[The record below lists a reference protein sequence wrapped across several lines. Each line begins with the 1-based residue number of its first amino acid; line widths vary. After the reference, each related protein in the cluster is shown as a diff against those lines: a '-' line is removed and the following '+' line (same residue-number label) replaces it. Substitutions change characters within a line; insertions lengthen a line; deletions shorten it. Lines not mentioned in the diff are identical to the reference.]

1 MVGAFAEVGENLYP
15 QHKGTAMEVPQA
27 EMSVVGRILRVF
39 YAPSETFEAVAEQRS
54 AADWLV
60 PTIMVAVVIFIFTY
74 ITSPIYMAEVM
85 EQIPAEQ
92 RGEMEGTGDAMRMGG
107 LIAAPVMTFV
117 MLFIGAAIYLLVG
130 KLLGGLLGYGQCLA
144 IVAYTSLIAIPQH
157 IVKTPLVLAN
167 ETMKVQIGLGMF
179 LAEEAQKSFGG
190 ALLSSIDPFVVWIV
204 VIAGLGLSIV
214 GQVERSRAYAG
225 VAAITL
231 LFLAIGAFFSTRGLG
246 G

>member
-1 MVGAFAEVGENLYP
+1 
-15 QHKGTAMEVPQA
+15 MEAPQA

-60 PTIMVAVVIFIFTY
+60 PTIVVAMVVFFSTY
-74 ITSPIYMAEVM
+74 VTSPIYVAEAM
-85 EQIPAEQ
+85 EQIQEQTSAEQ
-92 RGEMEGTGDAMRMGG
+92 PSVEGTGDAIRISG

-130 KLLGGLLGYGQCLA
+130 KLLGGLLGYSQCLA
-144 IVAYTSLIAIPQH
+144 IVAYTSLIAILQH
-157 IVKTPLVLAN
+157 VVKVPLVLAR
-167 ETMKVQIGLGMF
+167 ETMNVQIGLGMF
-179 LAEEAQKSFGG
+179 LSEEAQRSFGG
-190 ALLSSIDPFVVWIV
+190 ALLSSIDPFVVWMI

-214 GQVERSRAYAG
+214 GQIERSRAYAG
-225 VAAITL
+225 VAAVTL
-231 LFLAIGAFFSTRGLG
+231 IFLAIGAFFSTLNPG

>member
-1 MVGAFAEVGENLYP
+1 
-15 QHKGTAMEVPQA
+15 MEAPQA
-27 EMSVVGRILRVF
+27 EMSVVGRMLRVF

-60 PTIMVAVVIFIFTY
+60 PTFIVAAVVFFSTY
-74 ITSPIYMAEVM
+74 LTSPIYVAEAM
-85 EQIPAEQ
+85 EHIPAEQ
-92 RGEMEGTGDAMRMGG
+92 PNVEGTGDAIRISG

-130 KLLGGLLGYGQCLA
+130 KLLGGLLGYGHCLA
-144 IVAYTSLIAIPQH
+144 LVAYTSLIAILQH

-167 ETMKVQIGLGMF
+167 ETMDVQMGLGMF
-179 LAEEAQKSFGG
+179 LAEEARQSFGG
-190 ALLSSIDPFVVWIV
+190 HLLSLIDPFVGWMI

-214 GQVERSRAYAG
+214 GQIERSRAYSG

-231 LFLAIGAFFSTRGLG
+231 IFLSIGAFFSTLRPG

>member
-1 MVGAFAEVGENLYP
+1 
-15 QHKGTAMEVPQA
+15 MEAPQA
-27 EMSVVGRILRVF
+27 EISVVDRLLRVF

-60 PTIMVAVVIFIFTY
+60 PTLLVAAVIFVSTY
-74 ITSPIYMAEVM
+74 LTSPIYVAEALK
-85 EQIPAEQ
+85 QIPAEQ
-92 RGEMEGTGDAMRMGG
+92 RGEMGGAGEAMRISG

-130 KLLGGLLGYGQCLA
+130 KLLGGLLGYGHCLA
-144 IVAYTSLIAIPQH
+144 IVAYTSLITILQH
-157 IVKTPLVLAN
+157 LVKTPLVLAT
-167 ETMKVQIGLGMF
+167 ETMDVQIGLGMF
-179 LAEEAQKSFGG
+179 LAEEARKGFAG
-190 ALLSSIDPFVVWIV
+190 ALLSSVEPFVVWMV

-214 GQVERSRAYAG
+214 GQIERSRAYAG

-231 LFLAIGAFFSTRGLG
+231 LFLAIGAFFSTLRPG

>member
-1 MVGAFAEVGENLYP
+1 
-15 QHKGTAMEVPQA
+15 MEAPQA
-27 EMSVVGRILRVF
+27 EMSVVGRMLRVF
-39 YAPSETFEAVAEQRS
+39 YAPSETFEAVSEQRS

-60 PTIMVAVVIFIFTY
+60 PTVIVAAVIFVSTY
-74 ITSPIYMAEVM
+74 LTSPIYVAEAM
-85 EQIPAEQ
+85 EQIREQTSAEQ
-92 RGEMEGTGDAMRMGG
+92 PSVEGTGDAIRISG

-130 KLLGGLLGYGQCLA
+130 KLLGGLLGYGHCLA
-144 IVAYTSLIAIPQH
+144 LVAYTSLISILQH

-167 ETMKVQIGLGMF
+167 ETMNVQIGLGMF
-179 LAEEAQKSFGG
+179 ISEEARQSFGG
-190 ALLSSIDPFVVWIV
+190 HLLSLIDPFVVWMV

-214 GQVERSRAYAG
+214 GQIERSRAYAG

-231 LFLAIGAFFSTRGLG
+231 IFLSIGAFFSTLRPG

>member
-1 MVGAFAEVGENLYP
+1 
-15 QHKGTAMEVPQA
+15 MEAPQA
-27 EMSVVGRILRVF
+27 EMSVVGRMLRVF
-39 YAPSETFEAVAEQRS
+39 YAPSETFEAVSEQRS

-60 PTIMVAVVIFIFTY
+60 PTIVVAMVVFFSTY
-74 ITSPIYMAEVM
+74 VTSPIYVAETM
-85 EQIPAEQ
+85 EQMQQQMPAEQ
-92 RGEMEGTGDAMRMGG
+92 SDEMEGTGEAILIST

-130 KLLGGLLGYGQCLA
+130 KLLGGLLGYSQCLA
-144 IVAYTSLIAIPQH
+144 IVAYTSLISILQH

-167 ETMKVQIGLGMF
+167 ETMDVQMGLGMF
-179 LAEEAQKSFGG
+179 LAEEARQSFGG
-190 ALLSSIDPFVVWIV
+190 HLLSLIDPFVVWMV

-214 GQVERSRAYAG
+214 GQIERSRAYAG

-231 LFLAIGAFFSTRGLG
+231 IFLSIGAFFSTLRPG

>member
-1 MVGAFAEVGENLYP
+1 
-15 QHKGTAMEVPQA
+15 MEAPQA
-27 EMSVVGRILRVF
+27 EMSVVGRMLRVF

-60 PTIMVAVVIFIFTY
+60 PTIVVALAIFFSTY
-74 ITSPIYMAEVM
+74 LTSPIYVAEAM
-85 EQIPAEQ
+85 EQMKQQMPAEQ
-92 RGEMEGTGDAMRMGG
+92 RGEMAGGDAIRISG

-130 KLLGGLLGYGQCLA
+130 KLLGGLLGYGHCLA
-144 IVAYTSLIAIPQH
+144 LVAYTSLISILQH

-167 ETMKVQIGLGMF
+167 ETMNVQIGLGMF
-179 LAEEAQKSFGG
+179 ISEEARQSFGG
-190 ALLSSIDPFVVWIV
+190 HLLSLIDPFVVWMI

-214 GQVERSRAYAG
+214 GQIERSRAYAG

-231 LFLAIGAFFSTRGLG
+231 IFLSIGAFFSTLG
-246 G
+246 PGG

>member
-1 MVGAFAEVGENLYP
+1 
-15 QHKGTAMEVPQA
+15 METPQA
-27 EMSVVGRILRVF
+27 EMSVGDRMLRVF

-60 PTIMVAVVIFIFTY
+60 PTIVVALAIFFSTY
-74 ITSPIYMAEVM
+74 LTSPIYVAEMM
-85 EQIPAEQ
+85 EQMREQVPAEQ
-92 RGEMEGTGDAMRMGG
+92 GGEMENTATAIRISG

-130 KLLGGLLGYGQCLA
+130 KLLGGLLGYGHCLA
-144 IVAYTSLIAIPQH
+144 LVAYTSLISILQH
-157 IVKTPLVLAN
+157 VVKTPLVLAN

-179 LAEEAQKSFGG
+179 LSEEAQKSFGG
-190 ALLSSIDPFVVWIV
+190 ALLSSIDPFVVWMI

-214 GQVERSRAYAG
+214 GQIERSRAYAG

-231 LFLAIGAFFSTRGLG
+231 IFLAIGAFFGTLNPG

>member
-1 MVGAFAEVGENLYP
+1 
-15 QHKGTAMEVPQA
+15 MEAPQA
-27 EMSVVGRILRVF
+27 EMSVGDRILRVF

-60 PTIMVAVVIFIFTY
+60 PTIIVALAIFFSTY
-74 ITSPIYMAEVM
+74 LTSPIYVAEAM
-85 EQIPAEQ
+85 EQIRGQTPAEQ
-92 RGEMEGTGDAMRMGG
+92 PSVEGTGDAIRISG

-144 IVAYTSLIAIPQH
+144 IVAYTSLIAILQH
-157 IVKTPLVLAN
+157 IV
-167 ETMKVQIGLGMF
+167 ETMDVQIGLGMF
-179 LAEEAQKSFGG
+179 LTEEARKTFGG
-190 ALLSSIDPFVVWIV
+190 ALLSSIDPFVVWMI
-204 VIAGLGLSIV
+204 VIAGLGLSIL
-214 GQVERSRAYAG
+214 GQIERSRAYAG

-231 LFLAIGAFFSTRGLG
+231 IFLAIGAFFSTLSPG

>member
-1 MVGAFAEVGENLYP
+1 
-15 QHKGTAMEVPQA
+15 MEAPQA
-27 EMSVVGRILRVF
+27 EMSVVGRMLRVF

-60 PTIMVAVVIFIFTY
+60 PTIIVALAIFFSTY
-74 ITSPIYMAEVM
+74 LTSPIYVAEAM
-85 EQIPAEQ
+85 EQMKQQMPAEQ
-92 RGEMEGTGDAMRMGG
+92 RGEMAGGDAIRISG

-130 KLLGGLLGYGQCLA
+130 KLLGGLLGYGHCLA
-144 IVAYTSLIAIPQH
+144 LVAYTSLISILQH

-167 ETMKVQIGLGMF
+167 ETMNVQLGLGMF
-179 LAEEAQKSFGG
+179 LSEEAQKSFGG
-190 ALLSSIDPFVVWIV
+190 ALLSLIDPFIVWMI

-214 GQVERSRAYAG
+214 GQIERSRAYAG

-231 LFLAIGAFFSTRGLG
+231 IFLSIGAFFSTLRPG

>member
-1 MVGAFAEVGENLYP
+1 
-15 QHKGTAMEVPQA
+15 MEAPQA

-60 PTIMVAVVIFIFTY
+60 PTFIVAAVGFFSTY
-74 ITSPIYMAEVM
+74 LTSPIYVAEAM
-85 EQIPAEQ
+85 EQIREQTPAEQ
-92 RGEMEGTGDAMRMGG
+92 PNVEGTGDAIRISG
-107 LIAAPVMTFV
+107 LIAAPVMAFV

-130 KLLGGLLGYGQCLA
+130 KLLGGLLGYGHCLA
-144 IVAYTSLIAIPQH
+144 LVAYTSLIAIIQH

-167 ETMKVQIGLGMF
+167 ETMNVQIGLGMF
-179 LAEEAQKSFGG
+179 LSEEARQSFGG
-190 ALLSSIDPFVVWIV
+190 HLLSLVDPFIVWMI

-214 GQVERSRAYAG
+214 GQIERSRAYAG

-231 LFLAIGAFFSTRGLG
+231 LFLSIGAFFSTLG
-246 G
+246 PGG

>member
-1 MVGAFAEVGENLYP
+1 
-15 QHKGTAMEVPQA
+15 MEAPQA

-60 PTIMVAVVIFIFTY
+60 PTIIVAAVIFVSTY
-74 ITSPIYMAEVM
+74 LTSPIYVAETM
-85 EQIPAEQ
+85 EQIREQTPAEQ
-92 RGEMEGTGDAMRMGG
+92 PTVEGTGDAIRISG

-130 KLLGGLLGYGQCLA
+130 KLLGGLLGYGHCLA
-144 IVAYTSLIAIPQH
+144 LVAYTSLISILQH

-167 ETMKVQIGLGMF
+167 ETMDVQIGLGMF
-179 LAEEAQKSFGG
+179 LSEEARQSFGG
-190 ALLSSIDPFVVWIV
+190 HLLSLIDPFIVWMI

-214 GQVERSRAYAG
+214 GQIDRSRAYAG
-225 VAAITL
+225 VAAVTL
-231 LFLAIGAFFSTRGLG
+231 IFLAIGAFFSTLG
-246 G
+246 SGG

>member
-1 MVGAFAEVGENLYP
+1 
-15 QHKGTAMEVPQA
+15 MEAPQA

-60 PTIMVAVVIFIFTY
+60 PTIVVALAIFFSTY
-74 ITSPIYMAEVM
+74 LTSPIYVAEAM
-85 EQIPAEQ
+85 GQIREQAPAEQ
-92 RGEMEGTGDAMRMGG
+92 GGEMENTATAIRISG

-130 KLLGGLLGYGQCLA
+130 KLLGGLLGYGHCLA
-144 IVAYTSLIAIPQH
+144 LVAYTSLISILQH
-157 IVKTPLVLAN
+157 VVKTPLVLAN
-167 ETMKVQIGLGMF
+167 ETMNVQLGLGMF
-179 LAEEAQKSFGG
+179 LSEEAQKSFGG
-190 ALLSSIDPFVVWIV
+190 ALLSLIDPFIVWMI

-214 GQVERSRAYAG
+214 GQIERSRAYAG

-231 LFLAIGAFFSTRGLG
+231 IFLAIGAFFSTLG
-246 G
+246 PGG